1 MSCRGYILGS
11 GGCWWLVIGLF
22 WALVGGGG
30 YILGGVGSWCM
41 VVSGGGW
48 WWVVARFIIAL

>member
-22 WALVGGGG
+22 WVVVGGGG
-30 YILGGVGSWCM
+30 
-41 VVSGGGW
+41 
-48 WWVVARFIIAL
+48 